1 MTVVGCKGGFEA
13 VCKQLDGLALCAGRA
28 GADSMI
34 TPREVI
40 REYIT
45 VLDVML
51 QNPQA
56 DYYEIVGARPQLVS
70 DASKE
75 QEEDRFTLKDFEI

>member
-1 MTVVGCKGGFEA
+1 
-13 VCKQLDGLALCAGRA
+13 
-28 GADSMI
+28 
-34 TPREVI
+34 
-40 REYIT
+40 
-45 VLDVML
+45 ML

>member
-1 MTVVGCKGGFEA
+1 MQLLIQQGLILFGGN
-13 VCKQLDGLALCAGRA
+13 VKLK
-28 GADSMI
+28 
-34 TPREVI
+34 VN
-40 REYIT
+40 
-45 VLDVML
+45 VML

>member
-1 MTVVGCKGGFEA
+1 
-13 VCKQLDGLALCAGRA
+13 
-28 GADSMI
+28 MI

-56 DYYEIVGARPQLVS
+56 DYYEIVGTRPQLVS

>member
-1 MTVVGCKGGFEA
+1 
-13 VCKQLDGLALCAGRA
+13 
-28 GADSMI
+28 MI